1 MWDGLPDYIGDTEEN
16 AIAVVDV
23 SGSMSGTPM
32 EVAIGL
38 GIYLAEHAKGVY
50 KDRFI
55 TFSGNPKLQ
64 KVEGNSLA
72 TKVNGL
78 RKADWDMNTDI
89 EKVFKLILDAA
100 VTNKIPQ
107 EEMLDKLYIISDME
121 FDAATDGNG
130 GWGGRATN
138 TRTPDATLFQE
149 IEKKF
154 AVAGY
159 KMPNLVFWNV
169 DARNQQFPMSMDERG
184 FQNVSGFSP
193 SIFKSLVGG
202 EFVSAYDLM
211 LEVLNSERYNAIE
224 V

>member
-1 MWDGLPDYIGDTEEN
+1 
-16 AIAVVDV
+16 
-23 SGSMSGTPM
+23 
-32 EVAIGL
+32 
-38 GIYLAEHAKGVY
+38 
-50 KDRFI
+50 
-55 TFSGNPKLQ
+55 
-64 KVEGNSLA
+64 
-72 TKVNGL
+72 
-78 RKADWDMNTDI
+78 
-89 EKVFKLILDAA
+89 
-100 VTNKIPQ
+100 
-107 EEMLDKLYIISDME
+107 ME